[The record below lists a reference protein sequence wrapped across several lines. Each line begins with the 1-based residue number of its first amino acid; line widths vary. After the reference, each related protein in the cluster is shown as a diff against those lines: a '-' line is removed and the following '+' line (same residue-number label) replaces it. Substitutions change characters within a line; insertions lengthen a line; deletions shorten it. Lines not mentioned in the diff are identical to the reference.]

1 MAEMVQAAVLIGDLY
16 PLSSRA
22 CAPARG
28 RRAAPPRR
36 SIVRGV
42 DDGISRYLSA
52 SEAGDI
58 DGAMSTLADDV
69 EVVSPISGRM
79 VFRGRDDV
87 GVLLGA
93 VYGSLREL
101 RWSDVVGDGER
112 RVALGRTRIGPV
124 WMTDA
129 MLFELAPDGRIRKIS
144 PHLRPW
150 LALTLLALILGPK
163 VGRRPGV
170 VWRALNKS

>member
-1 MAEMVQAAVLIGDLY
+1 M
-16 PLSSRA
+16 
-22 CAPARG
+22 
-28 RRAAPPRR
+28 
-36 SIVRGV
+36 
-42 DDGISRYLSA
+42 DDGLSRYLSA

-58 DGAMSTLADDV
+58 DGVMSALTDDV

-93 VYGSLREL
+93 VLGSLKEL
-101 RWSDVVGDGER
+101 RWTGVVGEGEQ

-124 WMTDA
+124 RMTDA
-129 MLFELAPDGRIRKIS
+129 MVFELAPDGRIRKIS

-150 LALTLLALILGPK
+150 LALTLLAMVLAPK

-170 VWRALNKS
+170 FWRALRS